1 MFAAIIVRAG
11 GASPRDYASGEALL
25 AALMPFTPADVSGI
39 WQGERAIIVQAIW
52 HNTPESLHERA
63 PEICPDTGRVIASWL
78 RIDNRDALCAALGL
92 VCSAALT
99 DPQIVLAAHRQWGT
113 DCAARLEGD
122 FSFVIYDP
130 TSHETYCARDAIGAR
145 PLCYHLTDSH
155 FIVATSVAVLRGIDR
170 LKLTPSLRWSVQFAL
185 LRNFD
190 RENAAYEGVK
200 KLLAAH
206 DMLVGPAGEA
216 VTREYHRF
224 DLAAPHAVKRDP
236 IWVERYREAFE
247 RAVAVR
253 ARSAFLVG
261 AESSAGLDSSS
272 VLAQLA
278 EVLPHS
284 RDDLHCFGMALSDQE
299 PEMLLLTSAMSD
311 VRHTHILTRPEQL
324 HIDAAF
330 HRALTA
336 LGHPPE
342 HWQML
347 AHPSFFEMGQSLGIR
362 TLMSGYGGDEVV
374 TSFADGLSVELH
386 ARGEYRALFAEM
398 HGPLP
403 MRIARFARQLWRGPA
418 DLDAL
423 LGGIVS
429 NPVTMPCIRR
439 DAMEQTGLADDFAR
453 WSNPKVGAMT
463 VNKFADAWS
472 GFRYAR
478 TARLESAA
486 IFAATYGIDYRWPLL
501 DRRLIAQYF
510 ATPSIEKRAR
520 DMGRYLHRRA
530 VQGRVPGRIVWQK
543 TKDMGGFIGGS
554 FAASPPARIE
564 FADLPP
570 LLQSMIDDAAFAGLQ
585 DALFSDQS
593 MASHDQN
600 RRIVFLWQIRQL
612 MAWLDPQAAVSHN

>member
-1 MFAAIIVRAG
+1 MRDG
-11 GASPRDYASGEALL
+11 RGSPRDYASGEELL
-25 AALMPFTPADVSGI
+25 AALMPFTPADLTGI
-39 WQGERAIIVQAIW
+39 WQDERAIIVQALW
-52 HNTPESLHERA
+52 HNTPESLNERT
-63 PEICPDTGRVIASWL
+63 PEVCAETGRIIASWL
-78 RIDNRDALCAALGL
+78 RLDNREELCAALGL
-92 VCSAALT
+92 QCDAALT
-99 DPQIVLAAHRQWGT
+99 DPQLVLAAHRQWGK

-130 TSHETYCARDAIGAR
+130 QSHQTYCARDAIGAR
-145 PLCYHLTDSH
+145 PLCYHLTDNH
-155 FIVATSVAVLRGIDR
+155 FIVATSVAVLRRIDR
-170 LKLTPSLRWSVQFAL
+170 LKLSPNMRWAMQFAL
-185 LRNFD
+185 MRNFD
-190 RENAAYEGVK
+190 RENAAYDGVK

-206 DMLVGPAGEA
+206 DMLVGPTGDP
-216 VTREYHRF
+216 VTRQYHRF
-224 DLAAPHAVKRDP
+224 DLTAPHAVKRDP
-236 IWVERYREAFE
+236 IWVERYRSAFE
-247 RAVAVR
+247 RAVRVR
-253 ARSAFLVG
+253 ARSVFLVG

-284 RDDLHCFGMALSDQE
+284 RDDLHCFGMALSDHE

-347 AHPSFFEMGQSLGIR
+347 AHPSFFELGQSLGIR
-362 TLMSGYGGDEVV
+362 TLMSGFGGDEIV
-374 TSFADGLSVELH
+374 TSFADGLYAELQ
-386 ARGEYRALFAEM
+386 ARGEYRALLAEM

-403 MRIARFARQLWRGPA
+403 MRIARFARQLWRGSA
-418 DLDAL
+418 DLDDL

-439 DAMEQTGLADDFAR
+439 DAMEESGLTDDFAR
-453 WSNPKVGAMT
+453 WANPKLGAIT
-463 VNKFADAWS
+463 LNTIADAWP

-530 VQGRVPGRIVWQK
+530 VQGRVPDRIVWQK

-554 FAASPPARIE
+554 FAVSPPARIE

-570 LLQSMIDDAAFAGLQ
+570 LLQSMIDDAAFAAMQ
-585 DALFSDQS
+585 DMLFSGQNLV
-593 MASHDQN
+593 SHDQN
-600 RRIVFLWQIRQL
+600 RRLIFLWQIRQL
-612 MAWLDPQAAVSHN
+612 MAWLDPQTADSLH